1 MAEHV
6 AKGAEGS
13 ATAGSPVIGTNAD
26 VDDDDLVL
34 DAYNAML
41 ARISERGR

>member
-1 MAEHV
+1 
-6 AKGAEGS
+6 
-13 ATAGSPVIGTNAD
+13 VIGTNAD